1 MVVVKKQRGESDD
14 RLITRFKKEV
24 LSSGLLQEARDRQH
38 HKSDSEKRKERKQR
52 LKFLDEL
59 KRRKTE

>member
-24 LSSGLLQEARDRQH
+24 LSSGLLQEARDRQR